1 MSLTGSLASAS
12 LKSLIDAPRPAAL
25 IQEPGALYVIGETLT
40 TRAMPSGH
48 ALTIGAV
55 VGALCAMVAIER
67 APLSASDRRLGYPAG
82 KESLPRSA
90 EGSLLASAP
99 GSLLE
104 RAWILPLSGLI
115 MLGVGLARIASGAHW
130 PADVLVGSGLGLSI
144 GFVSGVFGVALGE
157 GRLGEGRWGEARL
170 GEGRFGEGAA
180 RAALALERLAKALI
194 AFALLW
200 MSFPPSI
207 SEETARAL
215 GIVLALF
222 LLLSLR
228 AERSARL
235 R

>member
-1 MSLTGSLASAS
+1 LALMSLTGSLASAS

-157 GRLGEGRWGEARL
+157 GR
-170 GEGRFGEGAA
+170 FGEGAA

-200 MSFPPSI
+200 ISFPPSI

-215 GIVLALF
+215 GIVLASF

>member
-1 MSLTGSLASAS
+1 
-12 LKSLIDAPRPAAL
+12 
-25 IQEPGALYVIGETLT
+25 
-40 TRAMPSGH
+40 
-48 ALTIGAV
+48 
-55 VGALCAMVAIER
+55 MVAIER

-157 GRLGEGRWGEARL
+157 GRFGEGRLGEGRLGEARL

-200 MSFPPSI
+200 ISFPPSI

>member
-1 MSLTGSLASAS
+1 MALMSLTGSLASAS

-82 KESLPRSA
+82 TE
-90 EGSLLASAP
+90 SLLASEP

-130 PADVLVGSGLGLSI
+130 PADVLVGAGLGLSI

-180 RAALALERLAKALI
+180 RTALALERLAKVWI

-200 MSFPPSI
+200 ISFPPSI
-207 SEETARAL
+207 SEATARAL
-215 GIVLALF
+215 GIVLASF